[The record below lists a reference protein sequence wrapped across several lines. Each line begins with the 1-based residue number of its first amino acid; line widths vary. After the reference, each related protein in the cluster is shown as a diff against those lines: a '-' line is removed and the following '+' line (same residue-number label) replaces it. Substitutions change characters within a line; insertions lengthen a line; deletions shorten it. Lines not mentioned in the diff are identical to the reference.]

1 MKILSQGTKR
11 LIADPNPERARQEF
25 RKKSRA
31 LKPKVMNVS
40 EAVSRFVRPGDYLVV
55 GAVGAVRIP
64 TAVLHEVA
72 RQGITGLKFGGH
84 TATHDCQILSA
95 ARAFDAC
102 DIAYVVGL
110 EARGL
115 SKESRRHFE
124 SGNVELVQWTNAAL
138 AWRLKAAAM
147 GISFIPARH
156 MLGTDTLAHS
166 AAKVVE
172 CPYTGKPLVAL
183 PALYP
188 DLAVIHV
195 HEADIYGNAR
205 IRGILVADEDLARA
219 SKKVIVT
226 CERLIPHEEIR
237 REPHLT
243 NIPYY
248 CVDAVVEVPFGSYPG
263 NMPGEYY
270 SDEDH
275 LRLWLEKEKDPE
287 EFRRFFRRY
296 VLETKDFD
304 EYLEL
309 CGGIERLRELRH
321 QELFP
326 EGLPRAETPGSAG
339 SQGGQGS

>member
-1 MKILSQGTKR
+1 M
-11 LIADPNPERARQEF
+11 
-25 RKKSRA
+25 
-31 LKPKVMNVS
+31 
-40 EAVSRFVRPGDYLVV
+40 
-55 GAVGAVRIP
+55 
-64 TAVLHEVA
+64 
-72 RQGITGLKFGGH
+72 
-84 TATHDCQILSA
+84 
-95 ARAFDAC
+95 
-102 DIAYVVGL
+102 VGL

-147 GISFIPARH
+147 GIPFIPARH
-156 MLGTDTLAHS
+156 MLGTDTLRHS

-172 CPYTGKPLVAL
+172 CPYTGRPLVAL

-188 DLAVIHV
+188 DLAIIHV

-226 CERLIPHEEIR
+226 CERLIDTEEIR
-237 REPHLT
+237 SEPHLT

-270 SDEDH
+270 SDEEH
-275 LRLWLEKEKDPE
+275 LRLWLEKEKDPD
-287 EFRRFFRRY
+287 EFQAFFRKY

-304 EYLEL
+304 EYLDL
-309 CGGIERLRELRH
+309 CGGIERLKELRH
-321 QELFP
+321 RELFP
-326 EGLPRAETPGSAG
+326 EGLPQAPARN
-339 SQGGQGS
+339 QGEV

>member
-1 MKILSQGTKR
+1 MKILAQGTKR
-11 LIADPNPERARQEF
+11 LIADPDPERAREAF
-25 RKKSRA
+25 RSKTRA
-31 LKPKVMNVS
+31 LVPKVMTVS
-40 EAVSRFVRPGDYLVV
+40 QAVSRFVKSGDYLVV
-55 GAVGAVRIP
+55 GAFGAVRIP
-64 TAVLHEVA
+64 TAILHEIA

-95 ARAFDAC
+95 AKAFDAC

-115 SKESRRHFE
+115 SKESRRYFE
-124 SGNVELVQWTNAAL
+124 SGDVELIQWTNAAL

-147 GISFIPARH
+147 GIPFIPARH
-156 MLGTDTLAHS
+156 MLGTDTLVNS
-166 AAKVVE
+166 AAKIIN
-172 CPYTGKPLVAL
+172 CPYTDLPLVAL

-219 SKKVIVT
+219 SKKVIIT
-226 CERLIPHEEIR
+226 CERIIPNEEIR

-275 LRLWLEKEKDPE
+275 LRLWLEKEKDPK
-287 EFRRFFRRY
+287 EFSEFFRKY
-296 VLETKDFD
+296 VLDTKNFD
-304 EYLEL
+304 EYLTL
-309 CGGIERLRELRH
+309 CGGIERLRELRSE
-321 QELFP
+321 ELFP
-326 EGLPRAETPGSAG
+326 NGIPTSSGPAPDSNEGGR
-339 SQGGQGS
+339 